1 MLLKVRV
8 RSLSLDNKIYHDK
21 TYTQQGHVMYYSKE
35 IIEKIGS
42 DKELALRLERAVVGV
57 KDGAIEYLNNLGDAS
72 TRLLYY
78 TSCFTDNYQ
87 DVCKRLGSEDQ
98 RFLLCI
104 IQLIKKRDLIFRIIK
119 IYIMTLFKNKSEN
132 EMRYILEKITP
143 FTSNYSVR
151 VISKNG
157 LIYALASYICYG
169 NKINIA
175 VQNALMKKIAN
186 KTGWGLA
193 ALNAYAIVQ
202 HAADSASNLKNYCP
216 QFYQALY
223 MEDLEMMYFLVE
235 PAIMKSGYINLN
247 TASSHEIVD
256 ALNAMMK

>member
-1 MLLKVRV
+1 
-8 RSLSLDNKIYHDK
+8 
-21 TYTQQGHVMYYSKE
+21 MYYSKE
-35 IIEKIGS
+35 IIERIGS
-42 DKELALRLERAVVGV
+42 DKDLAVRLDRAVAGV
-57 KDGAIEYLNNLGDAS
+57 KDGAREYLNNLGDAT

-98 RFLLCI
+98 RFLFGI

-132 EMRYILEKITP
+132 EIRYILEKVTP

-157 LIYALASYICYG
+157 LIYAVASYICYG
-169 NKINIA
+169 NKMNTA

-186 KTGWGLA
+186 KAGWGLA

-202 HAADSASNLKNYCP
+202 HAADSANNLKNYCP
-216 QFYQALY
+216 QFYHALY
-223 MEDLEMMYFLVE
+223 MENLEMMYFLVE
-235 PAIMKSGYINLN
+235 PVIMKSGYLNIN
-247 TASSHEIVD
+247 TASSHEIID